1 MAREE
6 RGGRIGVGVG
16 VGTGA
21 GREQGGGTGVE
32 AASAVEVKLCGNKQC
47 QLNERC
53 NPDYTAAYF
62 NFNYATII
70 YPGGVT

>member
-6 RGGRIGVGVG
+6 RGGRTAVGVGAG
-16 VGTGA
+16 VGTG
-21 GREQGGGTGVE
+21 GGPGNG
-32 AASAVEVKLCGNKQC
+32 VEVKLCGNKQC

-62 NFNYATII
+62 NFN
-70 YPGGVT
+70 